1 MLFFLKKS
9 RSFILLKDQRLSAG
23 FTLIE
28 LLIVIAIIG
37 LLASMASVIAT
48 ETRKRGRDAGII
60 ASLAQVRFEAALIYN
75 SDNSYVALCASDT
88 LNNANDNLRIIE
100 DEVEKYSGSEPSCY
114 VSVDGNSY
122 CVQSPLNMGDYYC
135 LDSIGLAGKVTDST
149 HCPVNT
155 RCP

>member
-9 RSFILLKDQRLSAG
+9 RSFILLKDPRLSAG

-48 ETRKRGRDAGII
+48 ETRKRGRDAGVI

-75 SDNSYVALCASDT
+75 SDNSYVLLCDANDT
-88 LNNANDNLRIIE
+88 LNDANDNLRIIE
-100 DEVEKYSGSEPSCY
+100 DEVEKYSGSEPDCY
-114 VSVDGNSY
+114 ATKDAY
-122 CVQSPLNMGDYYC
+122 CVQSPLNMGDSYC
-135 LDSIGLAGKVTDST
+135 LDSIGLAGKITDSAY
-149 HCPVNT
+149 CPANT